1 MKINN
6 LTFTYEDVVSA
17 LENPFIRSLSPL
29 EYGKAVQTAVEEF
42 VTFNV
47 NSIAQENILVD
58 VSKDSELLVEYN
70 YSNNG
75 PGFDR
80 LHIPTRKKIQI
91 KLRQVDGLTPYTKQ
105 VHFENTRRHSEK
117 NNNKSAES
125 GHIRYSVSEFDYVL
139 VVLCHIQNGERKHYK
154 DWSYALV
161 KSSELEDV
169 NNKGY
174 CLPHVPSYLL
184 SENKYDNIYMLTNK
198 LKNLENVE

>member
-1 MKINN
+1 MKINH
-6 LTFTYEDVVSA
+6 LDYTYQDVISA
-17 LENPFIRSLSPL
+17 LENPFIRSLSPI
-29 EYGKAVQTAVEEF
+29 EYGKAVQTAVEEYVSQKINF
-42 VTFNV
+42 
-47 NSIAQENILVD
+47 IAEENILVD
-58 VSKDSELLVEYN
+58 VAKDSQLLVEYN

-80 LHIPTRKKIQI
+80 LHLPTRKKIQI
-91 KLRQVDGLTPYTKQ
+91 KLRQIDGTTPFSKQ

-117 NNNKSAES
+117 NQNNSAKS

-139 VVLCHIQNGERKHYK
+139 VVLCHIQNGLRKDYK
-154 DWSYALV
+154 EWSFALIE
-161 KSSELEDV
+161 SSKLEDV

-198 LKNLENVE
+198 LLNLS